1 MERIENHCVGC
12 PKEMGC
18 LGSACPNRNV
28 RVIYCDICKEE
39 IGIDD
44 VYEVDGQDLCE
55 DCLKDMFR
63 KGG

>member
-1 MERIENHCVGC
+1 MERIENQCVGC

-28 RVIYCDICKEE
+28 RVIYCDSCGEE
-39 IGIDD
+39 IGMDD

>member
-18 LGSACPNRNV
+18 MGSACPNREV
-28 RVIYCDICKEE
+28 KVTYCDCCGEQIDE
-39 IGIDD
+39 IYD
-44 VYEVDGQDLCE
+44 VNGQDLCE
-55 DCLKDMFR
+55 ECLKETFR